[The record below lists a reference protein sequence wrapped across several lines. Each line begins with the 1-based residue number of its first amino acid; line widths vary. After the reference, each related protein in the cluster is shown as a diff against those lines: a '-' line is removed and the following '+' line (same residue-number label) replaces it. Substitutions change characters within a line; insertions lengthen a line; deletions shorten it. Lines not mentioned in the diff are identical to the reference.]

1 MTQQSNPLPRTR
13 AALERLAEAIAG
25 LEHSANQSNQVKAKL
40 AADLAAIKSEK
51 EALQQ
56 VVDSVSSRLDGAIER
71 VAALLE
77 G

>member
-1 MTQQSNPLPRTR
+1 MTQQSNPLPRSR

-25 LEHSANQSNQVKAKL
+25 LEQSANESGRARAKL
-40 AADLAAIKSEK
+40 AADLAAIKTEK

-56 VVDSVSSRLDGAIER
+56 VVDSVSARLDGAIER